1 MEATGSKTTTQDLR
15 IPGPTGQLTLR
26 LYRPSVASATLPVV
40 LYFHGGGFVGGSLD
54 DAERQ
59 ATFLA
64 EHATTL
70 VVVIDY
76 ALAPTHPFPAA
87 PEDAYA
93 TALWVTEHAAELGCD
108 PMHMAVAGASASAS
122 CEASRSAR
130 LRREPVTL
138 MRSRVWA
145 SSAGASCAMVVPMA
159 RTQAMPSGS
168 AAINLLACARK
179 TEQTAQKPRQDAA
192 SGAVA

>member
-64 EHATTL
+64 EHATTCL
-70 VVVIDY
+70 LY
-76 ALAPTHPFPAA
+76 T
-87 PEDAYA
+87 
-93 TALWVTEHAAELGCD
+93 
-108 PMHMAVAGASASAS
+108 S
-122 CEASRSAR
+122 
-130 LRREPVTL
+130 
-138 MRSRVWA
+138 
-145 SSAGASCAMVVPMA
+145 
-159 RTQAMPSGS
+159 PS
-168 AAINLLACARK
+168 
-179 TEQTAQKPRQDAA
+179 PRD
-192 SGAVA
+192 